1 MMLSEAPISTKR
13 RSPRSGNSWLKS
25 LARVTFL
32 SVLPPLITGAQALAA
47 TIPAPT
53 EVTVVREALDQVARM
68 EYAAAENQL
77 ITEIPASS
85 PARPYFA
92 GLAAMN
98 RFLDLGDTNALRR
111 AERYWEA
118 LSPRGDPSPLFKKTD
133 ARTLTLYRGLA
144 GMQLSYSASLRG
156 ERLLSTRIAL
166 AARSKLE
173 EAQTLPEARLA
184 LMLFDYYRGRLLQ
197 KIPFVTEASFDAQ
210 VFENRTI
217 EVPLLRDMF
226 LGSLFWIHVDN
237 GRYAAAEAITAD
249 FLRRYPGNR
258 LARQMRGAVLYRAGR
273 YEEARELQETLKTEF
288 AAAYAGYPK
297 SAGLLPLGYYRAVG
311 NLARVSK
318 AEQAKGMGR
327 GRDLTTLMAEW
338 RKAEKAGLMPWL
350 PPVLKRDL
358 SDE

>member
-1 MMLSEAPISTKR
+1 
-13 RSPRSGNSWLKS
+13 
-25 LARVTFL
+25 
-32 SVLPPLITGAQALAA
+32 
-47 TIPAPT
+47 
-53 EVTVVREALDQVARM
+53 M

-77 ITEIPASS
+77 VTEIPASS

-111 AERYWEA
+111 AERHWEA
-118 LSPRGDPSPLFKKTD
+118 LSPRVTPNPLFKKTD
-133 ARTLTLYRGLA
+133 PRTLTLYRGLT
-144 GMQLSYSASLRG
+144 GMQLSYAASLRG
-156 ERLLSTRIAL
+156 ERLQSTRIAL
-166 AARSKLE
+166 AARSQLE
-173 EAQTLPEARLA
+173 EVATLPEARLA

-197 KIPFVTEASFDAQ
+197 KIPFVSEASLDAK
-210 VFENRTI
+210 VFESRADD
-217 EVPLLRDMF
+217 VPLLRDMF

-237 GRYAAAEAITAD
+237 GRYGAAEAITAD

-273 YEEARELQETLKTEF
+273 YEEARELQEALKTEY
-288 AAAYAGYPK
+288 AAAYAGLSKP
-297 SAGLLPLGYYRAVG
+297 AGVLPLGYYRAVG
-311 NLARVSK
+311 NLARVAK
-318 AEQAKGMGR
+318 AEHAKGLGR
-327 GRDLTTLMAEW
+327 GRDVTALMAEW